1 MLTTAQPRKN
11 SKAKAYSSS
20 SENRQTRTA
29 GPDIKANDP
38 FIVKN
43 EPLLDPATSTLLAYE
58 APQMSELAE
67 QRLSQ
72 ALDAYGS
79 STASTASVLAA
90 SSTLGSS
97 TPLTDSYILGQ
108 IAPSANASS
117 PAWSVSSA
125 SNNGDYNAN
134 ASAPLGSPAN
144 KTSVDVD
151 YSGLLLN
158 ASSAER
164 SSSLANA
171 QEWLAACTR
180 EAMFPSLVS
189 APLDV
194 ALKSLSSSPPLLQ
207 NSPAFSAANTGML
220 ALPGFSFDSTNT
232 ASSAAHTNSL
242 STTADAALD
251 GWLQQ
256 FVNADAISGT
266 TSATAASVAALLSS
280 TTSPETTS
288 FISYALPASQP
299 ATFSFETPVASIPV
313 PGMLSLQESPT
324 LRLASSLSPPS
335 SAIDLLDQ
343 SAVAAIASAAAAAAA
358 SVGSI
363 SPDVLASVL
372 SSAAGMCAQDS
383 NIERADLLPPAAS
396 DISMLAALPFASVAM
411 PMTNIAPQKTLSVTL
426 PEVSDPAA
434 TVPDIVTSESESVVS
449 SLPLPPAKRQRRT
462 ASLRK
467 ASRQL
472 APAPILAEITSKDIK
487 LISAAD
493 RANANTLSGDENAKE
508 TLEGRNPRSNSDIRG
523 AVSKKC
529 ATVPIVTANSQTA
542 TSNTSLSKIAPA
554 ASRAPSGRPIAPSP
568 PRTVSNGSQNMA
580 PLAPR
585 QPMQTAS
592 DQQKQQKQQQNVKK
606 PSQTNQSK
614 DKNVAGVAASSESS
628 SRSGSSTP
636 PGLSVL
642 AKIAQRQAPINVKD
656 EDNVSSDTSSANQQ
670 QQSQQARLIAPNTTS
685 SHSSTPITSQKA
697 IAGQSSPVNAADA
710 ATQKRQER
718 LIKNRAAA
726 LLSRKRKREYMT
738 KLESEVEE
746 LRDSNSSLVRRLEEM
761 ENAMKDLADE
771 RDRLR
776 RENEAARTSTATTTS
791 SGNNNSTSSNNATSN
806 SSAKENENKESNES
820 SESNNCKNSD
830 KSVQAS
836 DDAMDIDFK
845 DISSSNAAEHQ
856 QQQQQSGSSG
866 SSKQR
871 TASTLLMAMLFSFS
885 LFTLPSLYT
894 SNNQIG
900 AGGPQS
906 AGILPIQALPPS
918 EPRLLISSG
927 GSNSGNGNIGGL
939 YPGGSDSKRSK
950 GAAEP
955 PLIER
960 VRRSIS
966 ALAQQAEPVQEAPQ
980 HNNKSDNASNWMR
993 PMTMEESVE
1002 LHAWIKHGLAS
1013 RNSVPLLNFR
1023 ASNIDDSVATQ
1034 ASVDLR
1040 DTQTDST
1047 SKSLSVVRHR
1057 SPRVNDH
1064 AMLYC
1069 PVMQHV
1075 VFSKDALDVADARGM
1090 LVGSNNVYS
1099 SDKRNANANNNNV
1112 LLYKPSTA
1120 RVIDTGKQHERSV
1133 AIVQRGMDDIDD
1145 EVFSDDQ
1152 AAAGHDKTFVSPRVA
1167 APGDDDWH
1175 LDSGIRGSL
1184 RGVSAEH
1191 VPTQADSIA
1200 PTNRPKMSFYS
1211 PIVMGRGDGS
1221 EAGGAGDT
1229 GILPPWEEYAR
1240 MAAESAGT
1248 PGKHSGVEAAAAAS
1262 GSGSAV
1268 ASRQKYLRIDVE
1280 VVGSRWVTADKF
1292 ANGLY

>member
-1 MLTTAQPRKN
+1 MVATCNSRLSTASPSMLTTAQPRKN

-207 NSPAFSAANTGML
+207 NSPAFSAANT
-220 ALPGFSFDSTNT
+220 
-232 ASSAAHTNSL
+232 
-242 STTADAALD
+242 
-251 GWLQQ
+251 
-256 FVNADAISGT
+256 DAISGT

-529 ATVPIVTANSQTA
+529 ATVPIVTANNCAGCFPRSKWSPDSTFSASHGIQRQSEYGSACA
-542 TSNTSLSKIAPA
+542 TPTYAN
-554 ASRAPSGRPIAPSP
+554 
-568 PRTVSNGSQNMA
+568 
-580 PLAPR
+580 
-585 QPMQTAS
+585 AS

-656 EDNVSSDTSSANQQ
+656 EDNVSADTSSANQQ

-738 KLESEVEE
+738 KLE
-746 LRDSNSSLVRRLEEM
+746 RLEEM

-820 SESNNCKNSD
+820 SESNSCKNSD

-980 HNNKSDNASNWMR
+980 HNNKSDSASNWMR